1 MPPIPAFPAVT
12 PIIRTSDE
20 FRGIHITLKEETK
33 SLSHLTKSES

>member
-1 MPPIPAFPAVT
+1 MWPMPPAPAFPAVT

-33 SLSHLTKSES
+33 SPL